1 MEEFRN
7 TFVSS
12 VVICCNS
19 HQILNFA
26 SYNPC
31 SRLRSYIRKNPN
43 PSTKVQQNSKLNK
56 NMSDHNTKLL
66 KDLTKAF
73 ECDTRGDHVVIV
85 HGNSFK
91 VSRFVLR
98 ARSDFFAKILELN
111 TATRAETDISSPSV
125 TAETFEEA
133 LRYFYRGNIG
143 NINEQLAQQQFSSC
157 LHGGERLANNC

>member
-12 VVICCNS
+12 VVICCIS

-73 ECDTRGDHVVIV
+73 ESYTEILLKSLDLFSEHGVI
-85 HGNSFK
+85 FLQK
-91 VSRFVLR
+91 
-98 ARSDFFAKILELN
+98 
-111 TATRAETDISSPSV
+111 
-125 TAETFEEA
+125 
-133 LRYFYRGNIG
+133 Y
-143 NINEQLAQQQFSSC
+143 
-157 LHGGERLANNC
+157 